1 MAYRIR
7 LQPSGKTFEAE
18 PQETVLEAA
27 LRAGISVP
35 YNCTTGTC
43 GECKARLL
51 SGELG
56 GEEFHDYV
64 FTEAEKLQNS
74 ILLCSAHPAG
84 DLEIEV
90 AELEVAA
97 DIPHQSVNGR
107 VSAIRELGPNC
118 RELNLRTPRNRT
130 LRFLAGQYV
139 RLKGAEGAETETA
152 VASCPCNG
160 RDLQFHIQRAADDAF
175 AAQVFDGLRV
185 GDTLEVE
192 GPYGTFTLDDESPRP
207 LVLVAEG
214 TRFAAMRS
222 LMEHA
227 ANLEVEQPLRLYWV
241 ADSVCGH
248 YLTNYCRAMAD
259 ALDNVEFIPLPA
271 GGDCESA
278 ASGITASLPA
288 DEPFDLYLAAGGG
301 LIDCLCTAM
310 KGRGTVPA
318 RTAIYPWGW
327 GGGRQ
332 CGR

>member
-7 LQPSGKTFEAE
+7 LQPSGRGFEAE

-27 LRAGISVP
+27 LRAGVSVP

-51 SGELG
+51 SGEIG
-56 GEEFHDYV
+56 AETFHDYV

-74 ILLCSAHPAG
+74 VLLCSVHPAS

-90 AELEVAA
+90 AASDEAD
-97 DIPHQSVNGR
+97 DIPYQAVSGR
-107 VSAIRELGPNC
+107 VSAIRDLGPNC

-139 RLKGAEGAETETA
+139 RLRDRDGTELEAA

-160 RDLQFHIQRAADDAF
+160 RDLQFHIQRASDDGF
-175 AAQVFDGLRV
+175 AMRVFDGLRV
-185 GDTLEVE
+185 GDSVEVE
-192 GPYGTFTLDDESPRP
+192 GPYGAFTLDEDSKRP

-222 LMEHA
+222 LLEHA
-227 ANLEVEQPLRLYWV
+227 TNLGLEQPLRLFWV
-241 ADSVCGH
+241 ADAECGH
-248 YLTNYCRAMAD
+248 YLANYCRAMAD
-259 ALDNVEFIPLPA
+259 ALDNVEFTPLPA
-271 GGDCESA
+271 GGECGTA
-278 ASGITASLPA
+278 AAGIAASLPTE
-288 DEPFDLYLAAGGG
+288 EPFDLYLAAGSG
-301 LIDCLCTAM
+301 LIDCLCTAL
-310 KGRGTVPA
+310 KSRGTVPA